1 MEMIY
6 KAARLEKQ
14 PLSESELAL
23 INKQS
28 LRELSADEVFVFRLA
43 ACDNQVDRDNE
54 RFTESTLEQLAK
66 LYIGKTVL
74 LDHDWSA
81 KSQTARIYNAYV
93 SSEGDVKRLILCC
106 YTVRT
111 DSMADTISAIEGG
124 ILRECSVGCSVQH
137 VNCSICGADQRD
149 TLCKHVAGREYDGQR
164 CHFELDGAADAY
176 EVSLVAVPA
185 QPEAGVVKA
194 KRYGGTEGKEPPAP
208 GGADDKER
216 WADEAALELEKMR
229 F

>member
-14 PLSESELAL
+14 AMSESELTL

-28 LRELSADEVFVFRLA
+28 LRELSADEVFAFRLA

-54 RFTESTLEQLAK
+54 RFTENTLEQLAK

-74 LDHDWSA
+74 LDHVWSA

-93 SSEGDVKRLILCC
+93 SGEGDVKRLILCC

-111 DSMADTISAIEGG
+111 ESMADTISAIEGG
-124 ILRECSVGCSVQH
+124 ILRECSVGCTVEH
-137 VNCSICGADQRD
+137 VLCSICGADQRT
-149 TLCKHVAGREYDGQR
+149 TLCQHPMRRAAQTIKSAGRTKPR
-164 CHFELDGAADAY
+164 SRL
-176 EVSLVAVPA
+176 
-185 QPEAGVVKA
+185 K
-194 KRYGGTEGKEPPAP
+194 K
-208 GGADDKER
+208 
-216 WADEAALELEKMR
+216 
-229 F
+229 